1 MAAWSRVRSEPQ
13 VNFAPLEFGQLNMTL
28 HEHYQPRS
36 TDTLVV
42 FVHGLSGKGY
52 ETWGGFP
59 KLVFESQASTVV
71 DVAVFDYFSG
81 KRRIFRVRPRAHLV
95 ANSLAQCIAEIQ
107 SKYTQIFL
115 VAHSMGGLISKDA
128 ARIYLEK
135 YDANRT
141 LLKRLSGI
149 VLFGCPQRGSR
160 WAIPFFTPLVIEIK
174 YLRNGSKYQRRL
186 RKFFR
191 ENVDDTDLPQK
202 GNRDFMIATYAA
214 SGDKDFV
221 VTTKSAIA
229 DVFPRQCNNFRSN
242 HRSLVKPTQ
251 AEHPQVT
258 WLLNVIAK
266 VPSIDR
272 RFADSLPEN
281 GSKMLKM
288 SAARG
293 RARCSSPSSRRRTE
307 HGAMPTLRWSLG
319 LRRRLLK

>member
-1 MAAWSRVRSEPQ
+1 M
-13 VNFAPLEFGQLNMTL
+13 
-28 HEHYQPRS
+28 
-36 TDTLVV
+36 
-42 FVHGLSGKGY
+42 
-52 ETWGGFP
+52 
-59 KLVFESQASTVV
+59 
-71 DVAVFDYFSG
+71 
-81 KRRIFRVRPRAHLV
+81 V